1 MKKHISYFTCI
12 LLMLPI
18 VLVAQEKK
26 IDFFGSGR
34 FALNNGSING
44 ALLNTD
50 SVTPRKQMRGSTLFD
65 LGFHIKPSAETEI
78 KAITRVTNDING
90 FWGGGIVMN
99 VRELYLRGLL
109 LKKFKYQVGDLN
121 TRMTPF
127 TLYNAEGE
135 LSLQNPEALNT
146 FSEVIAYDKF
156 YGENSWRQQGAQI
169 DFGFKFNEVFN
180 SMKIKGLIAK
190 NRQTDYFSTPDRL
203 FSAATADF
211 TFFKN
216 LGLQYN
222 LAHIFDVRESAMFS
236 DARFSNTVHSF
247 GLTESF
253 SIKQF
258 QFKLSGEA
266 GFSKVAYEN
275 MLAAP
280 NIPTGNFA
288 TASLTFNP
296 SKAWY
301 VKLHAN
307 RVETHFRSM
316 GAQSRRVNFNAVA
329 SEYAYYTNRESVRPA
344 NMLDILT
351 DGNYYNLFLTPN
363 LQGFNPVYENI
374 LPYGQATPNRQG
386 AQAELGFR
394 TKAQLGLFTS
404 NMRVS
409 RYNEISG
416 QGTIN
421 TRNFSEIQ
429 WDANSN
435 INHFY
440 HGKRRLNLSVF
451 YRLQNTQREGIKNIE
466 EIQLNTSQVKLGVAY
481 EVVPKL
487 HLQMGLLLVQAKGN
501 EFMPTRNAFNQV
513 VFYERSNYDLNE
525 TLFLGGI
532 NYQFSKHN
540 CLKIQ
545 WQQVN
550 WNNELLPQNQY
561 GINRLSVLYNLFF

>member
-1 MKKHISYFTCI
+1 
-12 LLMLPI
+12 
-18 VLVAQEKK
+18 
-26 IDFFGSGR
+26 
-34 FALNNGSING
+34 
-44 ALLNTD
+44 
-50 SVTPRKQMRGSTLFD
+50 
-65 LGFHIKPSAETEI
+65 
-78 KAITRVTNDING
+78 
-90 FWGGGIVMN
+90 
-99 VRELYLRGLL
+99 
-109 LKKFKYQVGDLN
+109 
-121 TRMTPF
+121 
-127 TLYNAEGE
+127 
-135 LSLQNPEALNT
+135 
-146 FSEVIAYDKF
+146 
-156 YGENSWRQQGAQI
+156 
-169 DFGFKFNEVFN
+169 
-180 SMKIKGLIAK
+180 
-190 NRQTDYFSTPDRL
+190 
-203 FSAATADF
+203 
-211 TFFKN
+211 
-216 LGLQYN
+216 
-222 LAHIFDVRESAMFS
+222 
-236 DARFSNTVHSF
+236 
-247 GLTESF
+247 
-253 SIKQF
+253 
-258 QFKLSGEA
+258 
-266 GFSKVAYEN
+266 
-275 MLAAP
+275 
-280 NIPTGNFA
+280 
-288 TASLTFNP
+288 
-296 SKAWY
+296 
-301 VKLHAN
+301 
-307 RVETHFRSM
+307 
-316 GAQSRRVNFNAVA
+316 
-329 SEYAYYTNRESVRPA
+329 
-344 NMLDILT
+344 MLDILT

-421 TRNFSEIQ
+421 TRSFSEIQ

-440 HGKRRLNLSVF
+440 NGKRRLNLSVF

-481 EVVPKL
+481 EVIPKL

-513 VFYERSNYDLNE
+513 VFFERSNYNLNE

>member
-1 MKKHISYFTCI
+1 MNKNTRYVIYLF
-12 LLMLPI
+12 LMLPI
-18 VLVAQEKK
+18 TLLAQEKK

-34 FALNNGSING
+34 FALNNGNIGG
-44 ALLNTD
+44 ALID
-50 SVTPRKQMRGSTLFD
+50 SDTITPRKQMRGATLFD

-127 TLYNAEGE
+127 TLYNREGE
-135 LSLQNPEALNT
+135 LSVHNPEALNT

-156 YGENSWRQQGAQI
+156 YGENTWRQQGAQL
-169 DFGFKFNEVFN
+169 DFGFKFNEIIN
-180 SMKIKGLIAK
+180 SLNVKGMITK

-203 FSAATADF
+203 FSGTSIDF
-211 TFFKN
+211 TLFKN
-216 LGLQYN
+216 LGLHYN
-222 LAHIFDVRESAMFS
+222 LAHVFDVRESAMFS

-253 SIKQF
+253 FIKQF

-266 GFSKVAYEN
+266 GFSKVSYEN
-275 MLAAP
+275 ILAAP

-296 SKAWY
+296 SKAWH
-301 VKLHAN
+301 VKFHAN

-316 GAQSRRVNFNAVA
+316 GAQSRRVDFNAVA
-329 SEYAYYTNRESVRPA
+329 SEYSYYTNRESVRPA

-386 AQAELGFR
+386 VQAELGFR
-394 TKAQLGLFTS
+394 SKVQLGLFVS

-416 QGTIN
+416 QGTLN
-421 TRNFSEIQ
+421 VRNFSEIQ

-440 HGKRRLNLSVF
+440 NGKRRLNLSVF

-466 EIQLNTSQVKLGVAY
+466 EIQLNTSQVKFGLSY

-501 EFMPTRNAFNQV
+501 EFMPSRNAFNQV

-540 CLKIQ
+540 SLKIQ

-550 WNNELLPQNQY
+550 WDNALLPQNQY
-561 GINRLSVLYNLFF
+561 AINRLSVLYNLFF